1 MLFYMNLSRFLLL
14 AAALAPGFLGAIGP
28 VWPAPRVP
36 ESDAVVIERLP
47 YRAADPI
54 QRELRELRSALAGN
68 PRDPERAIALARRY
82 FELALSEGDPRYI
95 GYGEAALV
103 AFSDADGS
111 PVELLIVRA
120 QLAQYRHEFAR
131 AIALLERA
139 LAAQPGDPEALAWSA
154 AVRMV
159 QADYAG
165 AQQDCERLAKVASE
179 LLGIG
184 CLAHVAAATG
194 KLRESYE
201 RLNAA
206 SARHPG
212 VRQSLRLWVY
222 TLLADMAQ
230 RLGDA
235 RAAESH
241 YRSAIALGETDQ
253 YLLAAYAEFLLDERR
268 PAEAHAM
275 LRDWDRSDVLL
286 LLRARAS
293 RALGNSESSALA
305 KTLQA
310 RYQAAALR
318 GERLHAQDEAR
329 FRLEFLAD
337 AKGALAL
344 AVQNW
349 KEQHEAADAR
359 ILMEAA
365 LAANEPHAAGP
376 VLEWL
381 RSNRFEDVRLSRL
394 AAKFQA
400 PALQAPAR

>member
-1 MLFYMNLSRFLLL
+1 MT
-14 AAALAPGFLGAIGP
+14 ATIAPYFLGAVGP
-28 VWPAPRVP
+28 AWSAPHVPA
-36 ESDAVVIERLP
+36 SDAIVIERLP
-47 YRAADPI
+47 YRAADPV

-82 FELALSEGDPRYI
+82 FDLALTEGDPRYI
-95 GYGEAALV
+95 GYGEAALGP
-103 AFSDADGS
+103 FSGTDGL
-111 PVELLIVRA
+111 PAELLVVRA
-120 QLAQYRHEFAR
+120 QLLQYRHEFTR

-139 LAAQPGDPEALAWSA
+139 LAAQPDDPEALAWSA
-154 AVRMV
+154 AIRMV

-165 AQQDCERLAKVASE
+165 AQRDCERLARVASE
-179 LLGIG
+179 LLGTG
-184 CLAHVAAATG
+184 CRAHVAAATG
-194 KLRESYE
+194 KLRASYE
-201 RLNAA
+201 RLSAA

-212 VRQSLRLWVY
+212 VRRTLRLWVY

-235 RAAESH
+235 GAAESH
-241 YRSAIALGETDQ
+241 YRSAIALGATDQ

-268 PAEAHAM
+268 PAEVDAL

-286 LLRARAS
+286 LLRARAA
-293 RALGNSESSALA
+293 RALGSSERSALA

-310 RYQAAALR
+310 RYAAATLR

-337 AKGALAL
+337 AKGALEL

-349 KEQHEAADAR
+349 SEQHEAADAR

-365 LAANEPHAAGP
+365 IAANEPRAAEP
-376 VLEWL
+376 ALEWL

-394 AAKFQA
+394 AAT
-400 PALQAPAR
+400 LLGLVR